1 MKYNKKNDN
10 EKDIK
15 EIDTN
20 KINKTERVFQLDN
33 ECYLIYT
40 GSGPDD
46 LKPFLRIGNKP
57 HLDEELISN
66 IGNIIVTD
74 LYTGNPVYEKYNI
87 DLEKIHQNCY
97 VGDGKAVGY
106 LIDFLK
112 SLGIKTDG
120 LKKKVSIRD
129 RENTAYV
136 YFYEDGNIRI
146 YYNKKLLFDLKERE
160 TRDLH
165 FLQKVAEL
173 IEILRSS
180 PFRVEKQVIDKQGF
194 ILTDNNLFL
203 FSHSKLL
210 SLGIKEDFFEELV
223 FAGVDPDLI
232 STVVTEK
239 IDDGLFQLLKR
250 KKATSKEI
258 NIATAHP
265 EITKSACKMFTFQG
279 DNPLKYRIYTIED
292 EKSLK
297 SNGFTIKKNPNRKK
311 QDGRETLIG
320 IENLPFTFSIGEK
333 LENKETETILIHPD
347 LNSFAISISG
357 ATYRE
362 NAFKNCCYTLHSEQP
377 GLKELIDNY
386 LVEPAKDLDTISG
399 KYMSMVNRQID
410 NFSKEM
416 KMGIA
421 VPQAAARIAK
431 QIRKV
436 KKTDTYIENLPILNT
451 GKLIKIIL
459 ENENFRNRLSPKGI
473 KLLKKL
479 QTKISSYQKRLRGL
493 PEIPLYGNIFI
504 IGKKPFT
511 LYKYS
516 PITGFKDGLNAY
528 LQLKTEIKNKK
539 LNNQKKY
546 IQEYEKLK
554 DLISSLKKPV
564 QIERE
569 SAGIKPP
576 EIQPKI
582 EPSPR
587 KGVKPKSRKKTYITT
602 GIIIL
607 AAAGVIGFLAFYN
620 HGNTL
625 KIPARK
631 TILESETKSRTE
643 GSSQKSTGEPL
654 EGFIFHKA
662 EESKTTSKKITEIV
676 KKEISEEQVSK
687 TQTPEEHYIV
697 ITIKD
702 IFLLT
707 NKIARDNGYRELN
720 SQDDIGKDPNWI
732 YPGNIFKL
740 PDGNRYEVV
749 KGDTLWYISYRY
761 IRKQVDN
768 DYIKA
773 MDILATVDKNKNNRK
788 YLIETIT
795 KLEKIRE
802 ESYSEN
808 FKNFIDENI
817 RKINEM
823 I

>member
-20 KINKTERVFQLDN
+20 KINKKERVFQLDN
-33 ECYLIYT
+33 ECYIIYT

-129 RENTAYV
+129 RENIAYV

-165 FLQKVAEL
+165 FLQKAAEL

-203 FSHSKLL
+203 FSHSRLL

-258 NIATAHP
+258 NITTAHP

-292 EKSLK
+292 EKSLR
-297 SNGFTIKKNPNRKK
+297 SNGFTIKKNPDRKK
-311 QDGRETLIG
+311 HDGGETLIG

-479 QTKISSYQKRLRGL
+479 QAKISSYQKRLRGL

-539 LNNQKKY
+539 LDNQKKY

-569 SAGIKPP
+569 SIGIKPP

-582 EPSPR
+582 EP
-587 KGVKPKSRKKTYITT
+587 
-602 GIIIL
+602 
-607 AAAGVIGFLAFYN
+607 
-620 HGNTL
+620 
-625 KIPARK
+625 
-631 TILESETKSRTE
+631 
-643 GSSQKSTGEPL
+643 
-654 EGFIFHKA
+654 
-662 EESKTTSKKITEIV
+662 
-676 KKEISEEQVSK
+676 
-687 TQTPEEHYIV
+687 
-697 ITIKD
+697 
-702 IFLLT
+702 
-707 NKIARDNGYRELN
+707 
-720 SQDDIGKDPNWI
+720 
-732 YPGNIFKL
+732 
-740 PDGNRYEVV
+740 
-749 KGDTLWYISYRY
+749 
-761 IRKQVDN
+761 
-768 DYIKA
+768 
-773 MDILATVDKNKNNRK
+773 
-788 YLIETIT
+788 
-795 KLEKIRE
+795 
-802 ESYSEN
+802 
-808 FKNFIDENI
+808 
-817 RKINEM
+817 
-823 I
+823 